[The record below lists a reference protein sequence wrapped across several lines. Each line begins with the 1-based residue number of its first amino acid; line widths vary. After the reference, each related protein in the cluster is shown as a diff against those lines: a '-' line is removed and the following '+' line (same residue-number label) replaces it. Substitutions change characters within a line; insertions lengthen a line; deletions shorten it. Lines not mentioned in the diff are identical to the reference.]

1 MPDTCTPRQGRRS
14 GGRRAC
20 DVSAYRAL
28 TVPLPNGPREIRDLV
43 AYTPP
48 LMSNRSAAR
57 QSRAEARRRARLA
70 AQGQV
75 ADVEIDD
82 EAAPTPP
89 SNATVGGFLA
99 RLIPPAPPL
108 SGKGDPLAG
117 FTYNGPARSMVA
129 ALWLLVRHPLY
140 WLVPALIWMGAWPF
154 QAGFGGATASL
165 VGSVVQ
171 YVALIGA
178 GWVGWQRPWLFAI
191 AGVLVGWG
199 AVAWYFV
206 LYGTR
211 SGVIAPDQVL
221 VALATQTALQLLVAF
236 VAGWYGG
243 YLRRR
248 LADQRPRPA
257 ETRRKRR

>member
-1 MPDTCTPRQGRRS
+1 MG
-14 GGRRAC
+14 
-20 DVSAYRAL
+20 AYFAL
-28 TVPLPNGPREIRDLV
+28 TVPLPNGSPERGDHV
-43 AYTPP
+43 AYTPR

-82 EAAPTPP
+82 EATAVPRT
-89 SNATVGGFLA
+89 TVAGGGFLQ

-108 SGKGDPLAG
+108 QGKGDPLAG
-117 FTYNGPARSMVA
+117 FAYEGPARQIVA
-129 ALWLLVRHPLY
+129 ALWLLVRHPIY
-140 WLVPALIWMGAWPF
+140 WLVPALVWMVAWPF
-154 QAGFGGATASL
+154 SLGGGTNAL
-165 VGSVVQ
+165 IGSVAQ
-171 YVALIGA
+171 YVSLIGA

-191 AGVLVGWG
+191 AAVLVGWG

-211 SGVIAPDQVL
+211 SGVISPDQAL
-221 VALATQTALQLLVAF
+221 VALATQTGLQLVVGF

-257 ETRRKRR
+257 AARARRR